1 MLLKPLTNQG
11 TVDKTVDNVTENKE
25 NVTKKTVTMLL

>member
-11 TVDKTVDNVTENKE
+11 TVDKTVGNVTENKE
-25 NVTKKTVTMLL
+25 NVTKKTVTMLQ